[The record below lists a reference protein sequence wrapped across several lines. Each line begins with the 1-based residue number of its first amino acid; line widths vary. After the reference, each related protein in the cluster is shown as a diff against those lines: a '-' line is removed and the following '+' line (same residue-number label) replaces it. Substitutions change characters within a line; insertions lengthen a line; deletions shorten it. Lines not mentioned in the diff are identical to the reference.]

1 MAIEDIDID
10 LLLRRLENDYP
21 QGYNY
26 KVLRE
31 AATVIRFYRDDSADE
46 TYREINKGWLNN
58 GGI

>member
-1 MAIEDIDID
+1 MLPNVHEIDID

-31 AATVIRFYRDDSADE
+31 AAALIRFYRDDSYEDSYDAD
-46 TYREINKGWLNN
+46 
-58 GGI
+58 